1 MFLDVD
7 WCTMNTAEIPGW
19 EFENKERS
27 ALVSVLF
34 PRHGAPEPIFE
45 PTLDAAYL
53 DIDRGV
59 RRMVR
64 RLTDYDAETFAQ
76 AA

>member
-1 MFLDVD
+1 MTDQ
-7 WCTMNTAEIPGW
+7 EIPGW

-34 PRHGAPEPIFE
+34 PRHAEEPVFE
-45 PTLDAAYL
+45 PMLDSAYL
-53 DIDRGV
+53 DVDRGV
-59 RRMVR
+59 RRLVR
-64 RLTDYDAETFAQ
+64 RLSNYDAETFAQ

>member
-1 MFLDVD
+1 MTDQ
-7 WCTMNTAEIPGW
+7 EIPGW

-34 PRHGAPEPIFE
+34 PRHADEPTIFE

-53 DIDRGV
+53 DVDRGV

-64 RLTDYDAETFAQ
+64 RLSDYDAETFAQ